1 MTIFIEKRSRVI
13 IELLEQTLD
22 SSAVAMIAMH

>member
-22 SSAVAMIAMH
+22 SSAVAMPAMH